1 MSAAPALSVV
11 IPCHDE
17 AGCIVATVR
26 GLVATLEAEAIDYE
40 IVVVDDHSTDAT
52 AALVRAVAWD
62 APGVRLVANEA
73 DGGFG
78 MAVRCGLEAARGD
91 AVAVFMAD
99 ASDDPADLV
108 RFVRAMEQTGAEC
121 VFGSRFAPGGR
132 VIDYPRLKLTLNRAA
147 NRFILL
153 LFRSGYDDTTNAF
166 KLYRR
171 EVLEGIQPLVSRHFN
186 LTVEMPLKAIVRGY
200 TFTVVPN
207 SWTNRAEGVSKFR
220 IKEMGSRYMFIV
232 LYCLLE
238 KWLSRGDYRRMGEAP
253 PLRTD
258 AGVVQSAGG
267 ERG

>member
-1 MSAAPALSVV
+1 MSDAPALSVV

-17 AGCIVATVR
+17 AGCIGSTLR
-26 GLVATLEAEAIDYE
+26 GLRAALEEAGIDHE
-40 IVVVDDHSTDAT
+40 IVVVDDHCTDGT
-52 AALVRAVAWD
+52 AALVHAEARD
-62 APGVRLVANEA
+62 APAVRLVENAAE
-73 DGGFG
+73 GGFG
-78 MAVRCGLEAARGD
+78 MAVRCGLEASRGD

-108 RFVRAMEQTGAEC
+108 RFVRAMEATGAEC
-121 VFGSRFAPGGR
+121 VFGSRFAPGGE
-132 VIDYPRLKLTLNRAA
+132 VIDYPRLKLSLNRAA
-147 NRFILL
+147 NRFIRL

-186 LTVEMPLKAIVRGY
+186 LTVEMPLKAMVRGY

-238 KWLSRGDYRRMGEAP
+238 KWLSRGDYRRAGEAP
-253 PLRTD
+253 PLREPD
-258 AGVVQSAGG
+258 ATSAVAQP
-267 ERG
+267 E